1 MTCPARSPSWTRP
14 RRTCAST
21 GSCSALGDIA
31 AARVLTLLRQ
41 GRLPAAAQLAQAHAL
56 PISQARVDLARGEAN
71 AALAVLEPWQQHV
84 ETAGWTD
91 RRLEVLILQA
101 LALAANGTND
111 DAVQRLL
118 DALELAEPGG
128 YVRSFVD
135 EGASMAALLVVGS
148 CCHDGCR
155 KYAAR
160 LLSAIEDKSS
170 RPGTSPLIEPL
181 SQRELEVLRLIGQG
195 LSNQEIGARL
205 FLALD
210 TVKGHNRKIF
220 GKLQV
225 QRRTEAVARAREL
238 GLA

>member
-1 MTCPARSPSWTRP
+1 VAGAIAVLDEAEAYTRQHGFLFRS
-14 RRTCAST
+14 
-21 GSCSALGDIA
+21 GDIA

-56 PISQARVDLARGEAN
+56 PISQARVDLARGDAN
-71 AALAVLEPWQQHV
+71 AALVVLEPWQQHV

-101 LALAANGTND
+101 LALEAKGNND

-118 DALELAEPGG
+118 GALELAEPGG
-128 YVRSFVD
+128 YMRSFID
-135 EGASMAALLVVGS
+135 EGVPMGVLLSSAAVATATPQ
-148 CCHDGCR
+148 
-155 KYAAR
+155 YTAR
-160 LLSAIEDKSS
+160 LLSAFEDKSR

-181 SQRELEVLRLIGQG
+181 GQRELEVLRLIGQG

-210 TVKGHNRKIF
+210 TVKGHNRRIF